1 VTVRIAIV
9 TPAVNR
15 RGGTEKSLLFLVEQ
29 MAPLCDLTLYT
40 GELADTHARGCTVRH
55 VPVIG
60 RPRLLR
66 YSTFLLSAAA
76 AFLIDRVRGRRY
88 DVVLATSGDSPF
100 SDVMYAHFCCQAWLD
115 RIEDRT
121 VHLPATRLAQ
131 RLRNAHYL
139 AFLKVA
145 AACESMLYRRRR
157 LKSVI
162 AVSSGTGREVVAAY
176 GVDPK
181 LISVVPNAVDERVR
195 ANDSVRSRQRA
206 QVRARHGIEPQTPVV
221 LFVAA
226 GDWKRKGLLVA
237 LEGMALLKSC
247 DARFMIVGH
256 EDIEFYKSEVRRLG
270 IAEKVVFCGFRADVD
285 AYYAAADIFLY
296 PSAYEAMALVGIEA
310 AAAGLAV
317 LTTKINGSE
326 DFIRDGENGLFVQPD
341 PADIAAKLQVVLGD
355 GALRARLAHQAR
367 GESAGFTPE
376 LVAKR
381 IFDICAGA
389 TTNR

>member
-1 VTVRIAIV
+1 MRIAIV

-29 MAPLCDLTLYT
+29 LAPLCDLTLYT
-40 GELADTHARGCTVRH
+40 AEVANTNAGGCTLRR

-66 YSTFLLSAAA
+66 YLSFLVSASA

-100 SDVMYAHFCCQAWLD
+100 SDVMYAHFCCRAWLD

-121 VHLPATRLAQ
+121 VQLPATRFSQ
-131 RLRNAHYL
+131 RLRNAHYF
-139 AFLKVA
+139 AFLRVA
-145 AACESMLYRRRR
+145 AACESMMYGRRR

-176 GVDPK
+176 RVDAK
-181 LISVVPNAVDERVR
+181 LVSVVPNAVDERVR
-195 ANDSVRSRQRA
+195 AADSDRNRLRA
-206 QVRARHGIEPQTPVV
+206 EIRARHGIAEQAAVV

-226 GDWKRKGLLVA
+226 GDWKRKGLQVA
-237 LEGMALLKSC
+237 LEGLALLKNG
-247 DARFMIVGH
+247 DARFLIVGYD
-256 EDIEFYKSEVRRLG
+256 DIDFYTSEARRLG
-270 IAEKVVFCGFRADVD
+270 VDERVVFCGFRADVD

-326 DFIRDGENGLFVQPD
+326 DFIRDGQNGLFVRPD
-341 PADIAAKLQVVLGD
+341 PADIAEKLELLLADGPLRTRLGHE
-355 GALRARLAHQAR
+355 ARQD
-367 GESAGFTPE
+367 SASFTPE
-376 LVAKR
+376 LVANR
-381 IFDICAGA
+381 IFEICAAAGA
-389 TTNR
+389 AR

>member
-1 VTVRIAIV
+1 MRIAIV

-15 RGGTEKSLLFLVEQ
+15 RGGGTEKALLLLVEQ
-29 MAPLCDLTLYT
+29 LAALCDLTLYT
-40 GELADTHARGCTVRH
+40 ADLADTDPRSCTVRR

-66 YSTFLLSAAA
+66 YLSFLLSGAG

-100 SDVMYAHFCCQAWLD
+100 SDVMYAHFCCRAWLD

-121 VHLPATRLAQ
+121 VQLPATRFAQ

-139 AFLKVA
+139 AFLNVA
-145 AACESMLYRRRR
+145 AALESMMYRRRR

-176 GVDPK
+176 GVDDK
-181 LISVVPNAVDERVR
+181 LIHVVANAVDERVR
-195 ANDSVRSRQRA
+195 AADSVRSRQRA
-206 QVRARHGIEPQTPVV
+206 EVRARHGIESQTPVV

-237 LEGMALLKSC
+237 LEGMALLKGR
-247 DARFMIVGH
+247 DARFLIVGH
-256 EDIEFYKSEVRRLG
+256 DDIEFYGSEARRLG
-270 IAEKVVFCGFRADVD
+270 IAEQVVFCGFRDDVD

-317 LTTKINGSE
+317 LTTRINGSE
-326 DFIRDGENGLFVQPD
+326 DFIRDGQNGLFVQAD
-341 PADIAAKLQVVLGD
+341 PADIAAKLQLVLSD
-355 GALRARLAHQAR
+355 DALRARLAHQAR
-367 GESAGFTPE
+367 VDSASFTPE
-376 LVAKR
+376 LVAEK
-381 IFDICAGA
+381 IFEICGAAGPA
-389 TTNR
+389 R